1 MKQFIFLFLILIF
14 FYSCQKKCEVM
25 ETIIFDCECSFID
38 TNTFTVF
45 ITTVDQENCQ
55 ILEDCYCECY
65 NDSDGDGICDENEL
79 VNKNS
84 NDL

>member
-1 MKQFIFLFLILIF
+1 
-14 FYSCQKKCEVM
+14 M

-38 TNTFTVF
+38 TNTFTIF
-45 ITTVDQENCQ
+45 ITIVDQENCQ